1 MGWDTGWA
9 FRERGMHQFVFLGG
23 WTFFER
29 GLSFTDVGSDE
40 GEEKDEGEGE
50 GEGSEGRGSMFIL
63 K

>member
-1 MGWDTGWA
+1 
-9 FRERGMHQFVFLGG
+9 MHQFVFLGG